1 MTLLRR
7 YTTYRILQITKAE
20 EKDQRT
26 SRELKGERRVLE
38 FVVERNSTYFARS
51 SKTNVFPSSKLLLYA
66 AIDRNIVVF
75 HGKKLGTR

>member
-51 SKTNVFPSSKLLLYA
+51 NVFPSSKLPLYA

-75 HGKKLGTR
+75 HGKILVTR